1 MMGRLSARNKS
12 LLKNCM
18 KAIVKNDIYEV
29 ERTLVSM
36 SVSNYQIDHTK
47 LRIDIEQILD
57 KNATTNINDINT
69 MEFINSMFNML
80 RKHNLKLDR
89 NITMLI
95 RGIGVIEGSL
105 ESVSPNINLFMVL
118 SNKIREESINELMSK
133 DTISKAGRDI
143 LSLGNSLP
151 KIPNELLNL
160 ITDINRGETKF
171 DIEMTNSDRQID
183 KLESML
189 HQIIIG
195 VLDAALLLG
204 ASMVESEILRNIY
217 FIAAF
222 ILSLWL
228 IIKMLVDYFH
238 KGM

>member
-1 MMGRLSARNKS
+1 
-12 LLKNCM
+12 
-18 KAIVKNDIYEV
+18 
-29 ERTLVSM
+29 
-36 SVSNYQIDHTK
+36 
-47 LRIDIEQILD
+47 
-57 KNATTNINDINT
+57 

-89 NITMLI
+89 NITILI

-118 SNKIREESINELMSK
+118 SNKIREESISELMSK

-143 LSLGNSLP
+143 LSLGSSLP

>member
-1 MMGRLSARNKS
+1 MSNSK
-12 LLKNCM
+12 
-18 KAIVKNDIYEV
+18 YE
-29 ERTLVSM
+29 
-36 SVSNYQIDHTK
+36 IDHTK
-47 LRIDIEQILD
+47 LRIDIEKILD

-118 SNKIREESINELMSK
+118 SNKIREESISELMSK
-133 DTISKAGRDI
+133 DTISKAGSDI
-143 LSLGNSLP
+143 LSLGSSLP

>member
-1 MMGRLSARNKS
+1 M
-12 LLKNCM
+12 
-18 KAIVKNDIYEV
+18 
-29 ERTLVSM
+29 
-36 SVSNYQIDHTK
+36 
-47 LRIDIEQILD
+47 
-57 KNATTNINDINT
+57 
-69 MEFINSMFNML
+69 
-80 RKHNLKLDR
+80 
-89 NITMLI
+89 
-95 RGIGVIEGSL
+95 
-105 ESVSPNINLFMVL
+105 
-118 SNKIREESINELMSK
+118 
-133 DTISKAGRDI
+133 
-143 LSLGNSLP
+143 P